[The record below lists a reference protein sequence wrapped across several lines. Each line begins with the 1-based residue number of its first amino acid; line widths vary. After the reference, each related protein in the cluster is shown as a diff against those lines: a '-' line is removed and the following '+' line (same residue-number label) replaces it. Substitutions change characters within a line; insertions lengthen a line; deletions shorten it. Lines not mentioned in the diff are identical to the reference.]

1 VAVLPVTRSAAPAL
15 ASATWSYNNTPMP
28 AFDAQAQIPAGEG
41 TLWLAF
47 ALEAPPGSTWPAGA
61 YQVLV
66 AIDGA
71 PAAIG
76 TVEVRAGT

>member
-1 VAVLPVTRSAAPAL
+1 
-15 ASATWSYNNTPMP
+15 MP